1 MVDNKSPFCYN
12 NGIVNDKEKQMSK
25 SIFQIFPGIKI
36 MDSEPVEVCNPF
48 SGEACILTPE
58 EVAVYDY
65 LKGCELMGDYNGV
78 RKGINWFID
87 NNAEAYMTLL
97 D

>member
-1 MVDNKSPFCYN
+1 MK
-12 NGIVNDKEKQMSK
+12 KT
-25 SIFQIFPGIKI
+25 IFELFPGIQI
-36 MDSEPVEVCNPF
+36 MDSEPVVVKNRF
-48 SGEACILTPE
+48 SGEACTLSPE

-65 LKGCELMGDYNGV
+65 LMGCEMLGDYKGV
-78 RKGINWFID
+78 RKGLDWFMD

>member
-1 MVDNKSPFCYN
+1 
-12 NGIVNDKEKQMSK
+12 MSTLTK
-25 SIFQIFPGIKI
+25 TFPGIQI
-36 MDSEPVEVCNPF
+36 YDLEPVLVANPF
-48 SGEACILTPE
+48 SGESCMLTPE

-65 LKGCELMGDYNGV
+65 LKGCELMGDYEGL
-78 RKGINWFID
+78 RKGIDWFID

>member
-1 MVDNKSPFCYN
+1 
-12 NGIVNDKEKQMSK
+12 MSNIK
-25 SIFQIFPGIKI
+25 DIFPGIMI
-36 MDSEPVEVCNPF
+36 LDDEPVEVRNSF
-48 SGEACILTPE
+48 TGEPCMLTPE

-65 LKGCELMGDYNGV
+65 CMGCELLGDYKGV
-78 RKGINWFID
+78 RKALDWFMD

>member
-1 MVDNKSPFCYN
+1 MTKKKTIN
-12 NGIVNDKEKQMSK
+12 EL
-25 SIFQIFPGIKI
+25 FPGI
-36 MDSEPVEVCNPF
+36 MVLDNEPVNVQNPF
-48 SGEACILTPE
+48 SGECIMLSPE

-65 LKGCELMGDYNGV
+65 LKGCELIGDYKGL
-78 RKGINWFID
+78 RKGIDWFID